1 MAREGMPMTWHD
13 TLEGLKQELAEV
25 RAERERRA
33 EAEDAELQSERD
45 DLSQMA
51 RTLGINELLAE
62 MNATLLDGKGGI
74 EPLVGWE
81 PGPGDLELDPG
92 VGMNGDEP
100 DDGNTD
106 VVTTVLSWEE
116 RGEMEI
122 AVDLG
127 LSDDGIYLQINEIE
141 IRPERDALEQGLIEA
156 FRDELE
162 L

>member
-1 MAREGMPMTWHD
+1 MTWRD
-13 TLEGLKQELAEV
+13 TLEGLKQDLAEV
-25 RAERERRA
+25 REQRQRRL
-33 EAEDAELQSERD
+33 EAEDADLQKERD

-51 RTLGINELLAE
+51 QTLGIGELLAE
-62 MNATLLDGKGGI
+62 MNATLLDGKGNI
-74 EPLVGWE
+74 ETLVGWE
-81 PGPGDLELDPG
+81 SGPEELEMDPG
-92 VGMNGDEP
+92 IGMNGDEP
-100 DDGNTD
+100 SDGEQDTD
-106 VVTTVLSWEE
+106 VVTTILSWEE

-141 IRPERDALEQGLIEA
+141 VRPERDALEQGLIEA